1 MMSLISRRASFHLAL
16 LATSVLTAQ
25 TRPDF
30 SGKWIDIQT
39 VDGEQVIEET
49 LVVTQDAQG
58 LSYVSYSRNGR
69 EGERL
74 AFLFNGTPKSQ
85 PRQMSGEATSTASW
99 EGSTLVVATTVRR
112 NGQRDVAYQRR
123 WSIDPAKQLMIET
136 TSKPEGAPA
145 VTTRTVY
152 RRQQ

>member
-1 MMSLISRRASFHLAL
+1 MSRIFLRAFFSFAL
-16 LATSVLTAQ
+16 LATLVLTAQ

-30 SGKWIDIQT
+30 SGKWTDVQT
-39 VDGEQVIEET
+39 VDGKQVIEET

-58 LSYVSYSRNGR
+58 LSYISYSRNGR

-85 PRQMSGEATSTASW
+85 PRQMDGEATSTASW
-99 EGSTLVVATTVRR
+99 EGSTLVVATTIRR
-112 NGQRDVAYQRR
+112 RGQRDVASQRR
-123 WSIDPAKQLMIET
+123 WSIDGAKQLVIET
-136 TSKPEGAPA
+136 SSKAEGAAA
-145 VTTRTVY
+145 VSTRTVY